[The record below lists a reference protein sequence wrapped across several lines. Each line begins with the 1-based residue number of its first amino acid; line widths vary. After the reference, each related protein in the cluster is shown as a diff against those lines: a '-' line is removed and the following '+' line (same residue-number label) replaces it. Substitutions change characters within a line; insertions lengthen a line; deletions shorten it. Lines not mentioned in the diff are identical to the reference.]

1 MINKPESYCVVNAH
15 KQDSISRGKVIS
27 YYLSF
32 LIQCVLNQQANEN
45 KENTINKADTFIAPN
60 CSVCV
65 TVYIYDIRVRA
76 ALDICCT
83 RDIIVL
89 FCTHVHYNCK

>member
-32 LIQCVLNQQANEN
+32 LIQCVLNQQANVY
-45 KENTINKADTFIAPN
+45 KIRAHHKQGGYFY
-60 CSVCV
+60 CSQYMPYIRRRRTVLIYGVHV
-65 TVYIYDIRVRA
+65 TLSFSLAHTYI
-76 ALDICCT
+76 
-83 RDIIVL
+83 IIVSSSE
-89 FCTHVHYNCK
+89 KA